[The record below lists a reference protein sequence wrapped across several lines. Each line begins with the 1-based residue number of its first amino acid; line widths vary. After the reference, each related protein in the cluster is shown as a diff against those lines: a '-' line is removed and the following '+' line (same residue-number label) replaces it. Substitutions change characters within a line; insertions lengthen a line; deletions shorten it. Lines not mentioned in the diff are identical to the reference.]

1 MAIKTMRPNGP
12 WCTWPGTALA
22 PGMACGTLGNT
33 H

>member
-12 WCTWPGTALA
+12 WCMWPGTALA
-22 PGMACGTLGNT
+22 RDGVRYAVQM